1 MNTKSKV
8 KRICMITMS
17 SYPEDTR
24 IMRQVVALESAGY
37 EVDIL
42 CRTYQNQSK
51 IEKFKNA
58 TAYRIMNAPPKES
71 ALAYVFQ
78 SLFFIFIVFF
88 RLQVLAVKR
97 KYTIIQTHNLPD
109 YLIFASV
116 IQKLFGVKLILDI
129 HDPSVELYKTKWPG
143 KKNRAIIKAVSL
155 IEKFSCSFSDR
166 LITVNNE
173 CKNRLVSRGNRDDK
187 ISIVMNT
194 ADETIFKFSN
204 ERKFRRISE
213 KVKILYHGTVAERFG
228 LYNAIEA
235 MAQIIV
241 DIPGSVFNIYGR
253 YENSY
258 RKKIENLIS
267 NLNLEDNVF
276 LHGKVSIEKVPELIN
291 IHDIGIVPYLSTDFM
306 NLALPTKAFEYI
318 AVGMPIVSIRLKEM
332 SQIFDD
338 ECITYFDE
346 GIPEKIVQAI
356 KYVCLNPKIAEQKVA
371 IAYEKL
377 KTISGKVMMKRYL
390 TLIEQLA
397 TE

>member
-1 MNTKSKV
+1 
-8 KRICMITMS
+8 MITMS

-42 CRTYQNQSK
+42 CRTYQNQSR

-58 TAYRIMNAPPKES
+58 TAYRIMSAPPKES
-71 ALAYVFQ
+71 ALAYVIQ

-97 KYTIIQTHNLPD
+97 KYMIIQTHNLPD
-109 YLIFASV
+109 YLIFTSV

-129 HDPSVELYKTKWPG
+129 HDPSVELYMTKWPD
-143 KKNRAIIKAVSL
+143 KKNSAIIKAVSL
-155 IEKFSCSFSDR
+155 IEKLSCSFSDR
-166 LITVNNE
+166 LITVNSE

-267 NLNLEDNVF
+267 NLNLKNNVF

-291 IHDIGIVPYLSTDFM
+291 THDIGIVPYLSTDFM
-306 NLALPTKAFEYI
+306 NLALPTKAFEYV
-318 AVGMPIVSIRLKEM
+318 AVGLPIVSIRLKEM
-332 SQIFDD
+332 SQIFDE

-346 GIPEKIVQAI
+346 GNPEKISQAI

-390 TLIEQLA
+390 TLIDQLA
-397 TE
+397 AE